1 MKNLSNINAN
11 ELYYEL
17 HDSQS
22 AGKVPDSIAEEL
34 NYTNGVPNNDVK
46 VPDIVSKMPNNYQV
60 MSDSEAK
67 VPNNSKTM
75 PDNSPEILRNT
86 VKISE
91 SMKSMPE
98 NAQEK
103 QIYKYVQENGSIT
116 TAEAMELLGVKQ
128 RRARIV
134 LSNMVKSGYLK
145 KKGAARSTIYI
156 IE

>member
-22 AGKVPDSIAEEL
+22 AGKVPD
-34 NYTNGVPNNDVK
+34 
-46 VPDIVSKMPNNYQV
+46 
-60 MSDSEAK
+60 
-67 VPNNSKTM
+67 
-75 PDNSPEILRNT
+75 NSPKILENA

-103 QIYKYVQENGSIT
+103 QIYKYVQENGSVT
-116 TAEAMELLGVKQ
+116 TAKAMELLGVKQ
-128 RRARIV
+128 RRARVV